1 MFNGLVWAD
10 LVRAH
15 LTGALASSRGVD
27 DFVAAAELGAKKY
40 LGMLAIAG
48 MPPVPPARVGGAGS
62 SGMREPRRWAVLQ
75 TDGPCGAD
83 ANRHLRRPRRNPST
97 GKRLAETSS
106 RGSFRHLR

>member
-15 LTGALASSRGVD
+15 LAGALASARGVD
-27 DFVAAAELGAKKY
+27 DFVSAAELGAKKY

-48 MPPVPPARVGGAGS
+48 MPLCRLRGLVEQAVRGCASHVGG
-62 SGMREPRRWAVLQ
+62 RFRQ

-97 GKRLAETSS
+97 GKRRAETSS